1 MTQERLKMPP
11 DEAHTAS
18 DSNVTEVEARA
29 AFCLE
34 FVNMNVSSQAEKQ
47 RNQKIIRSTAMKNF
61 RHRQQTQRIHT
72 KEVYRMTSEIGP
84 QHPPQRIKRRHTSKD
99 TDGTVHG
106 GQCKKIEDECSQDP
120 RNASSQAMDDWI
132 SQSPLSEPWHESQA
146 ISTEYGDSPQNSE
159 ASQFEVTV
167 NNFSAIGSP
176 MTLLGGGRVDPFRVY
191 PVDYVAPH
199 VHELIDHCE
208 SKSSSVQTTFLIR
221 HVTLH

>member
-1 MTQERLKMPP
+1 MNQERPKMPL

-18 DSNVTEVEARA
+18 DSNGAGVEAGA

-34 FVNMNVSSQAEKQ
+34 FVNMNVSSQVEKQ
-47 RNQKIIRSTAMKNF
+47 RNQKVIRSTAMKNF
-61 RHRQQTQRIHT
+61 RHRQQSQRIHT
-72 KEVYRMTSEIGP
+72 KEVCRMTNEIGP

-99 TDGTVHG
+99 GDGTVHE
-106 GQCKKIEDECSQDP
+106 GQRKKIEDECSQDP
-120 RNASSQAMDDWI
+120 RNSSSQAMDDWI
-132 SQSPLSEPWHESQA
+132 SQSPLSKLWHESQA
-146 ISTEYGDSPQNSE
+146 ISTEYGDSPRSSE
-159 ASQFEVTV
+159 VSQIEVTL
-167 NNFSAIGSP
+167 NDFSAVSSP

-208 SKSSSVQTTFLIR
+208 SKSSSVQKTLLIS

>member
-1 MTQERLKMPP
+1 MPP
-11 DEAHTAS
+11 DEAHTSS
-18 DSNVTEVEARA
+18 DSNGAGVEAGA

-47 RNQKIIRSTAMKNF
+47 RNQKVIRSTAMKNF
-61 RHRQQTQRIHT
+61 RHRQQ
-72 KEVYRMTSEIGP
+72 S
-84 QHPPQRIKRRHTSKD
+84 QRIKGRHTSKD
-99 TDGTVHG
+99 GDGTVHE
-106 GQCKKIEDECSQDP
+106 GQRKKIEDECSQDP

-132 SQSPLSEPWHESQA
+132 SQSPLSKPWHESQA
-146 ISTEYGDSPQNSE
+146 ISTEYGDSPRSSE
-159 ASQFEVTV
+159 VSQIEVTL
-167 NNFSAIGSP
+167 NDFSAVGSP

-208 SKSSSVQTTFLIR
+208 SKSSSVQTTFLIP